1 MDVRGKYSF
10 LALLL
15 KGVHGQKK
23 CLFLVPNFRGQDA
36 TENNIRLHAAVRR
49 VTSPFPFSTYKNTL
63 PPVAVATVQARSM
76 GIHQIWRVEAGL
88 CSYFIVVLR
97 YEGKIKFRENCCER

>member
-1 MDVRGKYSF
+1 MGIDCAREEGIRKAEQGMDVRGKYSF

-36 TENNIRLHAAVRR
+36 TENNIRLHAAVRSCLYLAR
-49 VTSPFPFSTYKNTL
+49 TGTRYP
-63 PPVAVATVQARSM
+63 VQARST
-76 GIHQIWRVEAGL
+76 GIHHIWCVEAAPAL
-88 CSYFIVVLR
+88 ILWFVLR
-97 YEGKIKFRENCCER
+97 